1 MKKQIIILFLFVAP
15 FSSPAQER
23 IPLKIP
29 CTQELCEKANGKWM
43 KSGDD
48 ISPYLNFSKQQ
59 QQEALKR
66 MNEIQDLIFKIY
78 PEPKGID
85 AVWGTTLGNGYFGSS
100 AKYYVK
106 NDQITFDYLKEV
118 LTPSLKYACSF
129 PAYYCANDKENTM
142 MAGYTNETGTFIK
155 IFVNDFQWFAGTPQ
169 DDSMTV
175 NHLQVKMKH
184 HVKEM
189 WKGYELMDVA
199 SGGNARYVLISRKGM
214 LPYIPVTR
222 KQYLD
227 YYFNYVTKFYDKIMA
242 NIDIYQP
249 DKEQRNRQK
258 DQMLKQKND
267 ALKSYRDELEKT
279 TAANLLDTPA
289 IVISMTPGIGST
301 RIFVTEA
308 EGGQMLV
315 TENPAYMR
323 KDLPKYVPQFFVVA
337 WAWESPSVPSENIR
351 KIIEANFPIEKL
363 QAMIDK

>member
-1 MKKQIIILFLFVAP
+1 MTI
-15 FSSPAQER
+15 
-23 IPLKIP
+23 
-29 CTQELCEKANGKWM
+29 
-43 KSGDD
+43 
-48 ISPYLNFSKQQ
+48 
-59 QQEALKR
+59 
-66 MNEIQDLIFKIY
+66 
-78 PEPKGID
+78 
-85 AVWGTTLGNGYFGSS
+85 NGYP
-100 AKYYVK
+100 VHLREPLIK
-106 NDQITFDYLKEV
+106 NLGDLDLLGTDH
-118 LTPSLKYACSF
+118 
-129 PAYYCANDKENTM
+129 
-142 MAGYTNETGTFIK
+142 ETAVIIHRNGI
-155 IFVNDFQWFAGTPQ
+155 
-169 DDSMTV
+169 
-175 NHLQVKMKH
+175 
-184 HVKEM
+184 
-189 WKGYELMDVA
+189 
-199 SGGNARYVLISRKGM
+199 